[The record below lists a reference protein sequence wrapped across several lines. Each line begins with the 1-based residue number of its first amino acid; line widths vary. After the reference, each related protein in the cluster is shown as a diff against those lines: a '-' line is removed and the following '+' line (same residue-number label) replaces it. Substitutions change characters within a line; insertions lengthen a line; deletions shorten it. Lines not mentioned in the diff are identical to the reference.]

1 MRSLNEIKRD
11 LIRYVFGYNLLDLT
25 KYSREQAF
33 IFDRYEAAIEAWG
46 QLHAAEFEDDF
57 DFNRWINGTS
67 GITDKY
73 AHKVQALEDK

>member
-25 KYSREQAF
+25 SYSRERAF
-33 IFDRYEAAIEAWG
+33 IFDLYEEAIEAWE

-57 DFNRWINGTS
+57 DFGRWLNGTS

-73 AHKVQALEDK
+73 ARQVQALEA